1 MDGFKTPGGESGEA
15 MTDTQMLL
23 GKISA
28 LRQRLQQAQGL
39 AQEAGSAAAALAG
52 ETKLAP
58 QAQTLEHLV
67 VAGAEHDA
75 EIDRLARA
83 VEGPRADERPLPRQ
97 LTARARRLLERGR
110 QLLDALRQLADT
122 FAPAGEM
129 DRGDPLAVYYRATAA
144 MTDAALRMVPLF
156 PDSATAQLSL
166 CEGLEATLEVV
177 AGRLRML
184 NAGVERR
191 RHENETVARLAELLT
206 ALDAGQPVP
215 LEAFAALGDE
225 ILTDALESGPLRFLD
240 GDATRPAHF
249 VACHSLIVARVV
261 ARVVRHEPEWKSRS
275 LDAVLAALLHD
286 AGMVQTPAV
295 ILAQAGPLNDEQ
307 RRAIEAHC
315 RIGAGLAAKLAPDAP
330 WLADAACTHHE
341 RLDGTG
347 YPGGLRDS
355 QISSLARLI
364 AVCDTYAAMCACRP
378 HRPARE
384 TRTALADTLLLADQG
399 VLDRHQAERLM
410 QLSFY
415 PVGSI
420 VEMANGALGVVVAA
434 PTTRREPANPARPVV
449 ALIVG
454 PDGAALPSPRH
465 LDLAQCDSHSIV
477 RTLSAAERREA
488 LGRVCPEYV

>member
-1 MDGFKTPGGESGEA
+1 
-15 MTDTQMLL
+15 MTDTQVLL

-52 ETKLAP
+52 DPPPAS
-58 QAQTLEHLV
+58 QVQTLERLV
-67 VAGAEHDA
+67 DDGAQQDTEM
-75 EIDRLARA
+75 DRIARA

-110 QLLDALRQLADT
+110 QLLDALRHLADM
-122 FAPAGEM
+122 FAPAGET

-177 AGRLRML
+177 ASRLRLL
-184 NAGVERR
+184 NTSVARR
-191 RHENETVARLAELLT
+191 RHENETIRQLTELLT
-206 ALDAGQPVP
+206 ALDAGQPVA
-215 LEAFAALGDE
+215 LEAFAALGDG

-249 VACHSLIVARVV
+249 VACHSLTVARIV
-261 ARVVRHEPEWKSRS
+261 ARVVRHDSEWKGRS
-275 LDAVLAALLHD
+275 LDAILAALLHD
-286 AGMVQTPAV
+286 AGMVQTPAA
-295 ILAQAGPLNDEQ
+295 ILAQSEPLNDDQ
-307 RRAIEAHC
+307 RRAVEAHC
-315 RIGAGLAAKLAPDAP
+315 RIGAGLVTKLAPDAP

-364 AVCDTYAAMCACRP
+364 AVCDTYAAMCTSRP
-378 HRPARE
+378 QRPARE

-434 PTTRREPANPARPVV
+434 PTTRREPTNPARPVV
-449 ALIVG
+449 AVIVG
-454 PDGAALPSPRH
+454 TDGAALPSPRH

-477 RTLSAAERREA
+477 RTLSATERREA
-488 LGRVCPEYV
+488 LGRVCPEYL